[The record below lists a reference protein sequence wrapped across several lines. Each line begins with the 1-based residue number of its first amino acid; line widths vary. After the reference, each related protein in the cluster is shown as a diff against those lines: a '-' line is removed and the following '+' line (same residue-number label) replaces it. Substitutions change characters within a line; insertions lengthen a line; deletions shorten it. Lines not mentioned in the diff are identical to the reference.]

1 MESAQ
6 SRNKNRMLS
15 HAMALVTIIM
25 WSSAFPGL
33 RYSLVYYSPHAL
45 MLLRFLFASAT
56 LAAIGAVR
64 KIRLPERKDI
74 PKFAG
79 GGLVG
84 IFLYMLLL
92 NYGTVTVVSGVAS
105 FIIASAP
112 VFTIILSRLIL
123 KEVAGGVSWIGVAV
137 SFCGLVVIMLSQT
150 AEFSFSSGVLL
161 ILGAAVATSA
171 HNIIQRSFLKKYSP
185 LEATTYTI
193 LSATAM
199 MLVFAPALVR
209 ELPSSPPDVD
219 LVVAY
224 IGLFPAG
231 LGYLTWN
238 FALSK
243 AEKTTHVTVFLY
255 LSPFLS
261 SLLGFFWL
269 GETFSPWALLGGVVI
284 IAGMVL
290 TNLPGKDGGKGT

>member
-1 MESAQ
+1 
-6 SRNKNRMLS
+6 
-15 HAMALVTIIM
+15 MALVTIIM

-33 RYSLVYYSPHAL
+33 RYSLVYYSPRAL

-56 LAAIGAVR
+56 LAAIGAIR

-112 VFTIILSRLIL
+112 VFTIILSRLVL
-123 KEVAGGVSWIGVAV
+123 KEVVRHVAWIGVMV
-137 SFCGLVVIMLSQT
+137 SFCGLVVIMLSQSEGF
-150 AEFSFSSGVLL
+150 EFSTGVLL
-161 ILGAAVATSA
+161 ILGAALATSG
-171 HNIIQRSFLKKYSP
+171 HNVIQRSFLKKYSP

-193 LSATAM
+193 LSATAL
-199 MLVFAPALVR
+199 MLAFIPALVR
-209 ELPSSPPDVD
+209 ELPASPPAVD

-224 IGLFPAG
+224 TGVFPAA

-269 GETFSPWALLGGVVI
+269 GETFSPWTMLGGVVI

-290 TNLPGKDGGKGT
+290 ANLPGKGREA